1 MNTGIKVAV
10 RILAIVAIL
19 VVSSMVYVV
28 KPNES
33 ALVKQFGRVVAVHSE
48 PGIYFRIPVIQDVNQ
63 INTAERL
70 YDLEASDV
78 ITSDKKT
85 MIADCFAI
93 WKVEDPLK
101 FYQTLTSP
109 SMAESRIDVS
119 VYNSMKNVIS
129 STPQTQVISGKDGS
143 LSMSILESID
153 GMDNYGITVS
163 DVEMKLL
170 DLPEDNKDSVYQRMI
185 SERNVISAQYTAEGQ
200 QQAKEITNQVDSTVR
215 VMLSEA
221 QTEAAQLEAEGDAQ
235 YYATLAE
242 AYNSS
247 DEARAFYQFIIGLD
261 AVKTSLENGGT
272 IVIDESS
279 PLYSVI
285 QNK

>member
-1 MNTGIKVAV
+1 
-10 RILAIVAIL
+10 
-19 VVSSMVYVV
+19 
-28 KPNES
+28 
-33 ALVKQFGRVVAVHSE
+33 
-48 PGIYFRIPVIQDVNQ
+48 
-63 INTAERL
+63 
-70 YDLEASDV
+70 
-78 ITSDKKT
+78 
-85 MIADCFAI
+85 
-93 WKVEDPLK
+93 
-101 FYQTLTSP
+101 
-109 SMAESRIDVS
+109 
-119 VYNSMKNVIS
+119 
-129 STPQTQVISGKDGS
+129 
-143 LSMSILESID
+143 
-153 GMDNYGITVS
+153 MDNYGITVS

-185 SERNVISAQYTAEGQ
+185 SERNVISAQYTAEGK

-285 QNK
+285 QNR

>member
-1 MNTGIKVAV
+1 MKTGIKVAV

-93 WKVEDPLK
+93 WKVKDPLK

>member
-1 MNTGIKVAV
+1 MKTGIKVAV

-247 DEARAFYQFIIGLD
+247 DEARAFYQFIIGLY
-261 AVKTSLENGGT
+261 AVKSSMENG
-272 IVIDESS
+272 
-279 PLYSVI
+279 
-285 QNK
+285 